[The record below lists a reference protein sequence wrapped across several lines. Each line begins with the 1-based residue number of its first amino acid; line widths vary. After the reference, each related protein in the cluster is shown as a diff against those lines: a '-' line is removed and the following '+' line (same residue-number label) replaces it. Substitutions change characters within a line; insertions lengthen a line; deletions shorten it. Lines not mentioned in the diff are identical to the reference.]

1 MTRFDLVK
9 GGGIDKVEPCQ
20 GGEKKPQTR
29 AWGFL
34 SEI

>member
-20 GGEKKPQTR
+20 GGEKNPR
-29 AWGFL
+29 LEPGVF
-34 SEI
+34 